1 LNTAHLLYRFHAS
14 IITLLL
20 GLAASPSASA
30 QSSVTTQ
37 NLYDTTPNQPEHY
50 ATMLAR
56 FRQEPDLIGSVVF
69 LGNSIT
75 EGGRWRE
82 LLADSTVVNRGIS
95 GDNTF
100 GVLNRLDEIT
110 RHRPSKLFI
119 MIGVN
124 DISKDIPD
132 EVIADNVRQ
141 IINRVGAESPDTR
154 IFVQSLLPVNPD
166 YPGFPQHFAK
176 ENHVAHTNRLL
187 REVAVA
193 AGCRFINLFAVFMD
207 QQERMDIRFTY
218 DGLHLNQAG
227 YELWAAYLI
236 DQGYID

>member
-1 LNTAHLLYRFHAS
+1 MTLGALTRVHAQ
-14 IITLLL
+14 
-20 GLAASPSASA
+20 AP
-30 QSSVTTQ
+30 VTNQ
-37 NLYDTTPNQPEHY
+37 NVYDTTPNQPEHY

-56 FRQEPDLIGSVVF
+56 FRQEPDAIGSVLF

-82 LLADSTVVNRGIS
+82 LLADSTMINRGIS

-141 IINRVGAESPDTR
+141 IIGRVGAESPDTE

-166 YPGFPQHFAK
+166 YPGFPQNFAK
-176 ENHVAHTNRLL
+176 ENHVVHTNRLL
-187 REVAVA
+187 RQVASVA
-193 AGCRFINLFAVFMD
+193 ECRFINLFAVFMD
-207 QQERMDIRFTY
+207 QQERMDSRFTY

-236 DQGYID
+236 SQGYLE

>member
-1 LNTAHLLYRFHAS
+1 MTLTALTSVHAQ
-14 IITLLL
+14 
-20 GLAASPSASA
+20 AP
-30 QSSVTTQ
+30 VTNQ
-37 NLYDTTPNQPEHY
+37 NVYDTTPNQPEHY
-50 ATMLAR
+50 ATMLER
-56 FRQEPDLIGSVVF
+56 FRQEPDVIGSVVF

-110 RHRPSKLFI
+110 RHGPSKLFI

-132 EVIADNVRQ
+132 EIIADNVRQ
-141 IINRVGAESPDTR
+141 IIERVGAESPDTR

-176 ENHVAHTNRLL
+176 ENHVAHANRLL
-187 REVAVA
+187 REVASA
-193 AGCRFINLFAVFMD
+193 TECRFINLFAVFMN
-207 QQERMDIRFTY
+207 QQERMDSRFTY

-236 DQGYID
+236 SQGYLE